1 MATFLAIHG
10 AWSAGWAWW
19 RVHPLF
25 TRAQA
30 RLLTPTCTGLGERSH
45 LLGLHVDLGLH
56 IKDMAQVI
64 ENEDLS
70 DIVLIAH
77 SYGVIVAT
85 GLADRLPDR
94 IKHFIYLDAL
104 LPESGESA
112 LDLLP
117 SAQRVG
123 IMQAVHEKGF
133 GWLIPPSPLPSDTP
147 LRDRELAISRRGP
160 QPLRT
165 FTESLELRGHAEHIP
180 TTYVYCTDAGPID
193 SFGLSAA
200 RAKRR
205 RGWHF
210 QELAASHNPHIT
222 IPKAFAALIFSIASD
237 RA

>member
-1 MATFLAIHG
+1 MQFVAGSFSDVFETPLGKELWAYLERETSLACLETTTFLGRPALEG
-10 AWSAGWAWW
+10 LQPG
-19 RVHPLF
+19 
-25 TRAQA
+25 
-30 RLLTPTCTGLGERSH
+30 LTQHFGER
-45 LLGLHVDLGLH
+45 
-56 IKDMAQVI
+56 I
-64 ENEDLS
+64 ES
-70 DIVLIAH
+70 
-77 SYGVIVAT
+77 
-85 GLADRLPDR
+85 DR
-94 IKHFIYLDAL
+94 IKQLIYVDAL